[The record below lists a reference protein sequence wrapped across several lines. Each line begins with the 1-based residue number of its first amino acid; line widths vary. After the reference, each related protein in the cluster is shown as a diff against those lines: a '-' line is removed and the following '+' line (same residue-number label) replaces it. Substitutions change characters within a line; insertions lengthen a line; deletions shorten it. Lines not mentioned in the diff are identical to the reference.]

1 MGLLCIDFIDVFKAN
16 LFRLSTFSVLS
27 ENDSVKK
34 KNPRKFYKMKLNVR
48 KSSMASEELSKSW
61 LLMS

>member
-1 MGLLCIDFIDVFKAN
+1 MILL
-16 LFRLSTFSVLS
+16 
-27 ENDSVKK
+27 KK

-48 KSSMASEELSKSW
+48 KSSMALEELSKSW